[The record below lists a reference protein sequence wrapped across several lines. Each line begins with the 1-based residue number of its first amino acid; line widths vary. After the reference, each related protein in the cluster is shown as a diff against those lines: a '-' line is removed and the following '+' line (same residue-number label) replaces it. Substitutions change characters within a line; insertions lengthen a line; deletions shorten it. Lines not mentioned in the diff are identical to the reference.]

1 MRTRWG
7 NSKIVIVARCL
18 FSIDI
23 FLAVAVITA
32 KTPYYLVRAEL
43 KNLLDISRLRDNL
56 EKDFFLLLSYDN
68 LDARALLFRV

>member
-23 FLAVAVITA
+23 FLAVAAITA

-56 EKDFFLLLSYDN
+56 EKDSFF
-68 LDARALLFRV
+68 FI